1 MTTTQKVYMHVIS
14 ELENQDTDLVMRY
27 LSGLS

>member
-1 MTTTQKVYMHVIS
+1 MAHK
-14 ELENQDTDLVMRY
+14 DLGNTHLMRY